1 MPQSAPTGGG
11 CGPSAPRHTHVCM
24 PDPAIAE
31 RIDHAA
37 RPRRGS
43 AFRFLY
49 RPASGALPGQAAG
62 R

>member
-1 MPQSAPTGGG
+1 
-11 CGPSAPRHTHVCM
+11 M
-24 PDPAIAE
+24 PDPATAE
-31 RIDHAA
+31 RIVHAA
-37 RPRRGS
+37 RPRRSS